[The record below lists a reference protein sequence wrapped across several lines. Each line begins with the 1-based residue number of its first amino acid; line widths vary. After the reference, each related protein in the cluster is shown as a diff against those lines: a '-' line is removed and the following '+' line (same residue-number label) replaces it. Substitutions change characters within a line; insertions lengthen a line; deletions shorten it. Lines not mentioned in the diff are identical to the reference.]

1 MRNLFVKIFLWF
13 WVGIVLVGVAFVA
26 SSLWTTRR
34 GLEEG
39 WRHRVAGALRLYV
52 RSVVDAAGRDGLA
65 GIVRTAERL
74 EKDENVV
81 VFVVDADGHDL
92 LHPDRKLPSIVK
104 HFWLREQEGR
114 RHRSPHFVPWRG
126 KMLVARPLLVEG
138 QPPLLLVLG
147 LPYHP
152 GLARLVEPRTLAL
165 RLVAILAIATVLCF
179 WLARY
184 LSAPVSHLRRATAEL
199 ADGNLSVRVATDLGG
214 RHDEI
219 ADLARD
225 FDRMAERLE
234 ELVGSQRRLL
244 RDVSHELRSPLAR
257 LNVALE
263 LARQECDTRASEALE
278 RMQLEADRLNDLI
291 GQLLEL
297 TRLEG
302 GAAGRERSEV
312 DLAELAE
319 EVAAD
324 AAFEAKPRRVEVCV
338 TGLGRAVTVGIEPLL
353 RSAVENVVRNA
364 VRFTAEGTTV
374 EVEVRQEEEDGAVAV
389 VVHDHGPGIPEEQ
402 LERIFEPFFRV
413 ESARERGSGGVG
425 LGLAIALRAVGLHG
439 GRVTARNHPDGG
451 LEVKLRLPG

>member
-1 MRNLFVKIFLWF
+1 MRNLFLKIFLWF
-13 WVGIVLVGVAFVA
+13 WVGIVLVGIAFVL

-52 RSVVDAAGRDGLA
+52 HSVVEAAGRDGLEGVVNTA
-65 GIVRTAERL
+65 GRL

-92 LHPDRKLPSIVK
+92 LHPDREPPSIVR
-104 HFWLREQEGR
+104 HIPWQR
-114 RHRSPHFVPWRG
+114 RDPRDHRPPHFIPWRG
-126 KMLVARPLLVEG
+126 EMLVARPLLVEG
-138 QPPLLLVLG
+138 QPPLLLVVG

-152 GLARLVEPRTLAL
+152 GLARLVEPRTLVL

-184 LSAPVSHLRRATAEL
+184 LSAPVTKLRRATAEL
-199 ADGNLSVRVATDLGG
+199 ADGNLAVRVATGLGG

-225 FDRMAERLE
+225 FDRMASRLE
-234 ELVGSQRRLL
+234 ELVGAQRRLL

-263 LARQECDTRASEALE
+263 LVRRDLGAEANEPLE
-278 RMQLEADRLNDLI
+278 RMQREADRLNDLI

-297 TRLEG
+297 TRLG
-302 GAAGRERSEV
+302 GGVDGRERSPV
-312 DLAELAE
+312 DLEELAQ

-324 AAFEAKPRRVEVCV
+324 AAFEAQARRVEVRV
-338 TGLGRAVTVGIEPLL
+338 TGQGPAVTLGIEALL
-353 RSAVENVVRNA
+353 RSALENIVRNA
-364 VRFTAEGTTV
+364 VRFTREGTA
-374 EVEVRQEEEDGAVAV
+374 VEVRVEQKGEKVTV
-389 VVHDHGPGIPEEQ
+389 VVRDRGPGIPEEQ

-425 LGLAIALRAVGLHG
+425 LGLAIALRAVALHG
-439 GRVTARNHPDGG
+439 GRIAARNHSEGG
-451 LEVKLRLPG
+451 LEVELRFPS